1 LRSRRD
7 RPHSPITPPG
17 TETVW
22 ENSTKMT
29 RRFLSRLVTVA
40 ALAAVYVVA
49 ARLGLSLAF
58 LHPSATPV
66 WAPTGIA
73 LAALLIGGYGLWPG
87 VFIGALAANLWTS
100 GALAPSVGIAIGN
113 TLEAIAGV
121 WLVNRYAGGRHAF
134 ERPRDIFRFAWLAAG
149 AATLVSATLG
159 TTSLCLGGLA
169 SWANFLPIWL
179 TWWLGDGSGALLVTP
194 VLLTW
199 IPGGRD
205 PRDASE
211 RLETALLLLGVVL
224 IGVIVFGGLIPT
236 RSHDL
241 PLEFLCLPL
250 LVTIAFRLGVRE
262 SALANLLLAVVAI
275 SCTLRG
281 TGPFH
286 RPDYNES
293 LLLLQTF
300 EGVVALT
307 TAALAAVVSERRRVT
322 QFAAVLE
329 SAVDSA
335 VEGVVILSGGPS
347 ASRPRI
353 TFANGGFLRMT
364 GLTRSDVLGHTLDV
378 LSVAPGETLAEARR
392 AFAVAEGFQRELA
405 VTRPDG
411 TELAVELQ
419 LIPVRGRK
427 AGSISWIAILRDVSE
442 RHQHVAALEHQAL
455 HDALTGL
462 PNRLLLHDRL
472 EQTLRGSR
480 REGGSLAV
488 LLIDLDGFKEINDS
502 YGHSVGDVLLAQI
515 GPRLRAVLR
524 SVDTIARFGGDEFVV
539 LLPASGGRGDA
550 GRTAAKILEALET
563 PFVVNEHTLEI
574 SASIGIALSPEHG
587 TDAAMLMRSADVAMY
602 AAKRSS
608 NGYAVYSANEDV
620 FTRSRLALLE
630 ELRHGLQAGE
640 FFLVY
645 QPEVDLR
652 TGRLERVEA
661 LLRWRHPERGL
672 VLPDEFISGAERIG
686 LIRELTDWVLETALR
701 QCAEWKAAGSA
712 VPIAVNASVRI
723 LRDTSLAERVR
734 RVLERLRLDPKL
746 LTFEITESVTAEPL
760 HALATLAELREA
772 GVRLAIDD
780 FGVGALSLRTLKQ
793 LPIDEIKIDRSFV
806 TGMEMQDANAAVVHS
821 VIDLAHHLGCR
832 AVAEGVESAG
842 EWERLAALGCDLV
855 QGHFVSP
862 PLSADEVLRWMAEPH
877 PLARR

>member
-1 LRSRRD
+1 
-7 RPHSPITPPG
+7 
-17 TETVW
+17 
-22 ENSTKMT
+22 MT
-29 RRFLSRLVTVA
+29 RRLLSRFLAVA
-40 ALAAVYVVA
+40 ALAAVYVAA

-73 LAALLIGGYGLWPG
+73 LAALLILGYDLWPG

-100 GALAPSVGIAIGN
+100 GALAPSLGIAVGN
-113 TLEAIAGV
+113 TLEAVVGV
-121 WLVNRYAGGRHAF
+121 WLVHRFAGGRHAF

-149 AATLVSATLG
+149 AATALSATLG
-159 TTSLCLGGLA
+159 TASLCLGGLA
-169 SWANFLPIWL
+169 PWSNFGPIWL

-199 IPGGRD
+199 TLRNH
-205 PRDASE
+205 PRESGE
-211 RLETALLLLGVVL
+211 RLEAGVLLLGVVL
-224 IGVIVFGGLIPT
+224 VGLIVFGGFIPT
-236 RSHDL
+236 PSSTRDL

-250 LVTIAFRLGVRE
+250 LVTIAFRMGVRE

-275 SCTLRG
+275 TCTLRG

-293 LLLLQTF
+293 LLLLQAF
-300 EGVVALT
+300 SGVVALT

-335 VEGVVILSGGPS
+335 VEGVVILSGGASP
-347 ASRPRI
+347 SRPRI

-364 GLTRSDVLGHTLDV
+364 GLARTDVLGKTLDV
-378 LSVAPGETLAEARR
+378 VSVAPGEALGDARR
-392 AFAVAEGFQRELA
+392 AFAVGEAFQRELVVKRA
-405 VTRPDG
+405 DG

-419 LIPVRGRK
+419 LMPVRGRK

-442 RHQHVAALEHQAL
+442 RRQHVAALEHQAL
-455 HDALTGL
+455 HDSLTGL
-462 PNRLLLHDRL
+462 PNRLLLQDRL
-472 EQTLRGSR
+472 EQMLRGSR

-502 YGHSVGDVLLAQI
+502 YGHSVGDVVLAQV
-515 GPRLRAVLR
+515 GPRLRGVLR

-539 LLPASGGRGDA
+539 LLPASGGRADA
-550 GRTAAKILEALET
+550 GRMAAKILETLEA
-563 PFVVNEHTLEI
+563 PFVVDEHTLEI
-574 SASIGIALSPEHG
+574 SASIGIALSPENG
-587 TDAAMLMRSADVAMY
+587 TDGAMLLRAADVAMY
-602 AAKRSS
+602 GAKRSS
-608 NGYAVYSANEDV
+608 NGYAVYSAKEDV
-620 FTRSRLALLE
+620 FSRSRLALLE

-652 TGRLERVEA
+652 TGRLERAEA
-661 LLRWRHPERGL
+661 LVRWRHPERGL
-672 VLPDEFISGAERIG
+672 ILPDEFISGAERIG
-686 LIRELTDWVLETALR
+686 LIRELTDWVLETSLR
-701 QCAEWKAAGSA
+701 QCAEWKAAGA
-712 VPIAVNASVRI
+712 VVPIAVNASVRI
-723 LRDTSLAERVR
+723 LRDSGLAERVR
-734 RVLERLRLDPKL
+734 RILERLRLDPKL

-760 HALATLAELREA
+760 HALSTLAELREA

-780 FGVGALSLRTLKQ
+780 FGVGSLSLRTLKQ
-793 LPIDEIKIDRSFV
+793 LPVDEIKIDRSFV
-806 TGMEMQDANAAVVHS
+806 TGMDTQEANAAVVRS

-832 AVAEGVESAG
+832 AVAEGVESPR
-842 EWERLAALGCDLV
+842 EWDRLATMGCDLV

-862 PLSADEVLRWMAEPH
+862 PLEAGEVVRWMAEPH

>member
-1 LRSRRD
+1 
-7 RPHSPITPPG
+7 
-17 TETVW
+17 
-22 ENSTKMT
+22 MT
-29 RRFLSRLVTVA
+29 RRFLSRLFAIA
-40 ALAAVYVVA
+40 ALAAVYVAA

-73 LAALLIGGYGLWPG
+73 LAALLILGYGVWPG
-87 VFIGALAANLWTS
+87 VFVGALAANLWVS
-100 GALAPSVGIAIGN
+100 GALGPSLGIAVGN
-113 TLEAIAGV
+113 TLESVVGV
-121 WLVNRYAGGRHAF
+121 WLVNRFAGGRHAF

-149 AATLVSATLG
+149 MATVLSSTLG
-159 TTSLCLGGLA
+159 TLSLCLGGLA
-169 SWANFLPIWL
+169 PWTNFGPIWL
-179 TWWLGDGSGALLVTP
+179 TWWLGDSSGAILVTP

-199 IPGGRD
+199 T
-205 PRDASE
+205 PRGPARGASE
-211 RLETALLLLGVVL
+211 RLETGLLLLGVVL
-224 IGVIVFGGLIPT
+224 VGLIVFGGLVPT
-236 RSHDL
+236 PASDL

-262 SALANLLLAVVAI
+262 AALANVLLAVVAI

-286 RPDYNES
+286 RPDFNES
-293 LLLLQTF
+293 LLLLQSF
-300 EGVVALT
+300 ACVVALT

-322 QFAAVLE
+322 QFAAMLE
-329 SAVDSA
+329 SAVDGA
-335 VEGVVILSGGPS
+335 VEGVVILSGGRS
-347 ASRPRI
+347 SSRPRI

-364 GLTRSDVLGHTLDV
+364 GLTRADVLGKPLDV
-378 LSVAPGETLAEARR
+378 LSVSPVEILAEARR
-392 AFAVAEGFQRELA
+392 AFAVGDGLQREFVVRRA
-405 VTRPDG
+405 DRS
-411 TELAVELQ
+411 ELAVELQ
-419 LIPVRGRK
+419 LMPVSRRE

-442 RHQHVAALEHQAL
+442 RRQHVAALEHQAM
-455 HDALTGL
+455 HDSLTGL

-472 EQTLRGSR
+472 EQTLRGAR

-502 YGHSVGDVLLAQI
+502 YGHAVGDGVLAQV

-524 SVDTIARFGGDEFVV
+524 SVDTIARYGGDEFVV
-539 LLPASGGRGDA
+539 LLPASGGRTHA
-550 GRTAAKILEALET
+550 GRTAEKILETLET

-587 TDAAMLMRSADVAMY
+587 TDGSVLLRSADVAMY

-608 NGYAVYSANEDV
+608 NGYAVYSAQEDV
-620 FTRSRLALLE
+620 FSRSRLVLLE

-661 LLRWRHPERGL
+661 LVRWRHPQRGL
-672 VLPDEFISGAERIG
+672 VLPDEFISGAERVG
-686 LIRELTDWVLETALR
+686 LIRELTDWVLETSLR
-701 QCAEWKAAGSA
+701 QCAEWRAAGA
-712 VPIAVNASVRI
+712 VVPIAVNASVRI
-723 LRDTSLAERVR
+723 LRDSGLAERVR
-734 RVLERLRLDPKL
+734 RLLERLRLDPNV

-760 HALATLAELREA
+760 HALSTLAELREA

-780 FGVGALSLRTLKQ
+780 FGVGSLSLRTLKQ
-793 LPIDEIKIDRSFV
+793 LPVDEIKIDRSFV
-806 TGMEMQDANAAVVHS
+806 TGMETQEANAAVVRS

-832 AVAEGVESAG
+832 AVAEGVETPG

-862 PLSADEVLRWMAEPH
+862 PLPADEVVRWMAEPH

>member
-1 LRSRRD
+1 
-7 RPHSPITPPG
+7 
-17 TETVW
+17 
-22 ENSTKMT
+22 MT
-29 RRFLSRLVTVA
+29 RRFLSRLLAVA
-40 ALAAVYVVA
+40 ALAAVYVAA

-73 LAALLIGGYGLWPG
+73 LAALLILGHGVWPG

-100 GALAPSVGIAIGN
+100 GALAPSLAIAVGN
-113 TLEAIAGV
+113 TLESVVGV
-121 WLVNRYAGGRHAF
+121 WLVRRYAGGRHAF

-149 AATLVSATLG
+149 AATMVSATIGSL
-159 TTSLCLGGLA
+159 SLCLGGLA
-169 SWANFLPIWL
+169 PWSNLGPIWL

-199 IPGGRD
+199 TS
-205 PRDASE
+205 PRAVRKSTE
-211 RLETALLLLGVVL
+211 RIETALLLLGVVL
-224 IGVIVFGGLIPT
+224 VGLIVFGGLVPT
-236 RSHDL
+236 PTTDL

-250 LVTIAFRLGVRE
+250 IVTIAFRLGVRE

-286 RPDYNES
+286 RPDFNES
-293 LLLLQTF
+293 LLLLQSF
-300 EGVVALT
+300 SGVVALT

-322 QFAAVLE
+322 EFATVLE

-335 VEGVVILSGGPS
+335 VEGVVILSGGHS

-364 GLTRSDVLGHTLDV
+364 GLERGDVLGKSLDV
-378 LSVAPGETLAEARR
+378 LSVSPSEVLTDARR
-392 AFAVAEGFQRELA
+392 SFAVGEGFQRELV
-405 VTRPDG
+405 VTRGDG
-411 TELAVELQ
+411 SELAVELQ
-419 LIPVRGRK
+419 LMPVRGRK
-427 AGSISWIAILRDVSE
+427 ASSMSWIAILRDVSE
-442 RHQHVAALEHQAL
+442 RRQHVAALEHQAL
-455 HDALTGL
+455 HDSLTGL

-502 YGHSVGDVLLAQI
+502 YGHSVGDVLLAQV

-539 LLPASGGRGDA
+539 LLPASGGRTDA
-550 GRTAAKILEALET
+550 ALTAAKILEALET
-563 PFVVNEHTLEI
+563 PFVVDEHTLEI

-587 TDAAMLMRSADVAMY
+587 ADGSILMRAADVAMY

-608 NGYAVYSANEDV
+608 NGYAVYSASEDA
-620 FTRSRLALLE
+620 FTRSRLVLLE

-652 TGRLERVEA
+652 TGRLARVEA
-661 LLRWRHPERGL
+661 LVRWRHPERGL

-686 LIRELTDWVLETALR
+686 LIRELTDWVLETGLR
-701 QCAEWKAAGSA
+701 QCSEWKAAGA
-712 VPIAVNASVRI
+712 VVPIAVNASVRI
-723 LRDTSLAERVR
+723 LRDGGLAERVR
-734 RVLERLRLDPKL
+734 RLLDRLHLEPNL

-780 FGVGALSLRTLKQ
+780 FGVGSLSLRTLKQ
-793 LPIDEIKIDRSFV
+793 LPVDEIKIDRSFV
-806 TGMEMQDANAAVVHS
+806 TGMVTQESNAAVVRS

-832 AVAEGVESAG
+832 AVAEGVESRA
-842 EWERLAALGCDLV
+842 EWDRLSMLGCDLV

-862 PLSADEVLRWMAEPH
+862 PLAAGEVVRWMAEPN
-877 PLARR
+877 PLVRR